1 MEEDY
6 IGSSPRPISTGKL
19 KTLRSLHLRPI
30 NQVVYLGS
38 YLVDRVGNLILGG
51 ASCLDAFSAYPCR
64 TRLPS
69 LCPWRDNWY
78 TGGPSV
84 PVFSY

>member
-30 NQVVYLGS
+30 NQVVYLDPLGSLRSGSS
-38 YLVDRVGNLILGG
+38 YLGSGFTLICFQRLSDRYVATLQ
-51 ASCLDAFSAYPCR
+51 CR
-64 TRLPS
+64 
-69 LCPWRDNWY
+69 WRDNRY
-78 TGGPSV
+78 TRGNSV
-84 PVFSY
+84 PVLSY